1 MPLASGYRMQE
12 GRFWITS
19 TEYRKRY

>member
-12 GRFWITS
+12 GRFRITS
-19 TEYRKRY
+19 TEYRKGY